1 MEETRQNHLL
11 FSRERSLWTTASLNL
26 YYREELYF
34 ALDKKS
40 CAAKHRDDYPILLT
54 HKSAGCSR
62 ARSILFLFFFFLL
75 APAVH
80 VFFFFFSFLLTLCH
94 SA

>member
-62 ARSILFLFFFFLL
+62 ARSILFLFFFLL

-80 VFFFFFSFLLTLCH
+80 VFFFFSFLLTLCH